1 MHRRE
6 PTAPHLGLAERDGV
20 EHRHGRSGCVVG
32 AGKSAAVVRLST
44 VVGRGDQL

>member
-6 PTAPHLGLAERDGV
+6 PTAPPLGLAERDGV
-20 EHRHGRSGCVVG
+20 DHWDGRFGFIVG
-32 AGKSAAVVRLST
+32 AAKSAAVVRLST